1 MKEENF
7 KNIENLLSKLDSD
20 RSWIL
25 KNIDIGKWSEL
36 RIELATIE
44 RFIIITIIFY
54 VLKNIIVIMINLR
67 KESHQLLELVEHYS
81 N

>member
-25 KNIDIGKWSEL
+25 KNIDKGKWSEL
-36 RIELATIE
+36 RIELATLE
-44 RFIIITIIFY
+44 REISKLI
-54 VLKNIIVIMINLR
+54 LR
-67 KESHQLLELVEHYS
+67 AKENNCNNDKS
-81 N
+81 

>member
-25 KNIDIGKWSEL
+25 KNIDKGKWSEL
-36 RIELATIE
+36 RIELATLE
-44 RFIIITIIFY
+44 REISKFI
-54 VLKNIIVIMINLR
+54 LR
-67 KESHQLLELVEHYS
+67 VKEY
-81 N
+81 NCNKDKT

>member
-25 KNIDIGKWSEL
+25 KNIDKGKWSDL
-36 RIELATIE
+36 RIELATLE
-44 RFIIITIIFY
+44 REISKLILRAKEY
-54 VLKNIIVIMINLR
+54 NCKND
-67 KESHQLLELVEHYS
+67 KS
-81 N
+81 

>member
-25 KNIDIGKWSEL
+25 KNIDKGKWPEL
-36 RIELATIE
+36 RIELATLE
-44 RFIIITIIFY
+44 REISKLI
-54 VLKNIIVIMINLR
+54 LR
-67 KESHQLLELVEHYS
+67 VKEYNWS
-81 N
+81 NDKS

>member
-25 KNIDIGKWSEL
+25 KNIDKGKWPEL
-36 RIELATIE
+36 RIELATLE
-44 RFIIITIIFY
+44 REISKLI
-54 VLKNIIVIMINLR
+54 LR
-67 KESHQLLELVEHYS
+67 AKEYNCNNDKS
-81 N
+81 

>member
-25 KNIDIGKWSEL
+25 KNIDKGKWSEL
-36 RIELATIE
+36 RIELATLE
-44 RFIIITIIFY
+44 REISKLFY

>member
-25 KNIDIGKWSEL
+25 KNIDSGKWSEL
-36 RIELATIE
+36 RIELATLE
-44 RFIIITIIFY
+44 REISKLI
-54 VLKNIIVIMINLR
+54 LR
-67 KESHQLLELVEHYS
+67 AKEYNCNNDKS
-81 N
+81 

>member
-25 KNIDIGKWSEL
+25 KNIDKGKWPEL
-36 RIELATIE
+36 RIELATLE
-44 RFIIITIIFY
+44 REISKLI
-54 VLKNIIVIMINLR
+54 LR
-67 KESHQLLELVEHYS
+67 VKEYNCNNDKS
-81 N
+81 

>member
-25 KNIDIGKWSEL
+25 KNIDKGMWSEL
-36 RIELATIE
+36 RIELATLE
-44 RFIIITIIFY
+44 REISKLI
-54 VLKNIIVIMINLR
+54 LR
-67 KESHQLLELVEHYS
+67 AKEYNCNNDKS
-81 N
+81 